1 MAERRGPTIHE
12 RWAHLRFSVIGQLL
26 AAPPERGQLHVELE
40 QLASRKWTH
49 PITGGSVQ
57 FGISTIERWYYQA
70 RNGGADPV
78 GVLRK
83 KIRKDSGRQVIGDA
97 LRKALIAQHAAH
109 RSWSYQLHYDNL
121 AVLVKADSTLAPLP
135 SYSTV
140 RRFMKATGLFKRRR
154 IGGNKD
160 TAGIRRAEA
169 RLDEREVRSYENPY
183 VNGLW
188 HLDFHHGSRKVLTA
202 AGDWEKPFLLGI
214 LDDHSRLACHLQW
227 YLAETAENLV
237 HGLSQAIQKRQ
248 LPRALLTD
256 NGAAMTAA

>member
-97 LRKALIAQHAAH
+97 LRKALIAQHAAVVSH
-109 RSWSYQLHYDNL
+109 ARPP
-121 AVLVKADSTLAPLP
+121 ADSHLISPVAL
-135 SYSTV
+135 V
-140 RRFMKATGLFKRRR
+140 RISHSG
-154 IGGNKD
+154 
-160 TAGIRRAEA
+160 
-169 RLDEREVRSYENPY
+169 VR
-183 VNGLW
+183 
-188 HLDFHHGSRKVLTA
+188 
-202 AGDWEKPFLLGI
+202 
-214 LDDHSRLACHLQW
+214 
-227 YLAETAENLV
+227 
-237 HGLSQAIQKRQ
+237 
-248 LPRALLTD
+248 
-256 NGAAMTAA
+256 